1 MRKRNLHRSRVLI
14 TGAGGFIGSHLC
26 ELCLQ
31 EGAQVRAF
39 VRYNSRNDWGMLE
52 DLGQRKLNQIEIVA
66 GDLRDADAVRRAV
79 SGCNYVFHLGALI
92 GIPYSYVNP
101 SDVISTNVQGTLH
114 VLNACLE
121 AGVDRVIQ
129 TSTSE
134 VYGTAQ
140 YVPMDELHPFHPQSP
155 YAASK
160 VGSDMLALSFYR
172 TFGLPVTVLRP
183 FNTYGPRQ
191 SARAVIPTIIT
202 QALKSRQIRLGSLA
216 PTRDLTFVT
225 DTARGFVAAAASH
238 VALGQT
244 VQLGSNEEISVGQLV
259 DMIAEI
265 LDKKLKVVPDSK
277 RKRPRT
283 SEVDRLF
290 ASNRRAAEWLNWR
303 PSISLAEGLE
313 RTVRWFQE
321 NASRYKQN
329 LYHT

>member
-1 MRKRNLHRSRVLI
+1 MRKRSLHRSRVLI

-52 DLGQRKLNQIEIVA
+52 DLGQRKLNQMEIVA

-191 SARAVIPTIIT
+191 SVRAVIPTIIT

-259 DMIAEI
+259 DLIAEI

-303 PSISLAEGLE
+303 PSISLAEGLG